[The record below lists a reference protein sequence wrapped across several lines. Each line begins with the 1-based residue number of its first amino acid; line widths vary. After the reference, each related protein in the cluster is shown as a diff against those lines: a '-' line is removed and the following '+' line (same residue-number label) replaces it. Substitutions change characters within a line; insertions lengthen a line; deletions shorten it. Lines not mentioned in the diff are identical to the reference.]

1 MTHLSQKYS
10 FNVYKISTLKE
21 MSVII
26 PPLQK
31 YSCKHLRG
39 VVDVYRDEA
48 DMISFCLLCRYYN
61 QLVHICAVSLLFFIT

>member
-1 MTHLSQKYS
+1 MTHLSQKYL

-39 VVDVYRDEA
+39 VVDVAVQRRARYDQ
-48 DMISFCLLCRYYN
+48 LL
-61 QLVHICAVSLLFFIT
+61 LAM